1 MIETAASSICKT
13 LKHSTTACL
22 SINRENR
29 LIHGKIDCVGSDRS
43 LSPDL
48 RCKAVSSQYPPL
60 IPMKLFLIPLFTLLI
75 LSHALSAQSAE
86 QPQAVTVEGID
97 FNSLRSDW
105 IQMEVELACEGNFS
119 PEARDPDYLENVK
132 VKVYLAYLPNG
143 AQAPDYDYYTSEL
156 EIAIMERQEDYN
168 VYFYLPGLI
177 AERDGLRD
185 EPEFFY
191 VEVIVDG
198 EAQSPKGGSKAI
210 SDSIA
215 NLKILQSFLS
225 KAESEGQVNE
235 HLLMPIYLVSGTDP
249 GRVSDLP
256 IFLRRDV
263 RD

>member
-1 MIETAASSICKT
+1 
-13 LKHSTTACL
+13 
-22 SINRENR
+22 
-29 LIHGKIDCVGSDRS
+29 
-43 LSPDL
+43 
-48 RCKAVSSQYPPL
+48 
-60 IPMKLFLIPLFTLLI
+60 MKLFLIPLLALLTFG
-75 LSHALSAQSAE
+75 HALSAQSAE
-86 QPQAVTVEGID
+86 QPQSVTVEGVD

-119 PEARDPDYLENVK
+119 PEARSEDYLENVE
-132 VKVYLAYLPNG
+132 VKVYIAYLPAG

-156 EIAIMERQEDYN
+156 EIVIMERRENYN

-177 AERDGLRD
+177 AERDGLRRGD
-185 EPEFFY
+185 PEFYY
-191 VEVIVDG
+191 VEIIVDG
-198 EAQSPKGGSKAI
+198 EAQQPKGGSKAI

-215 NLKILQSFLS
+215 NLQILQSFLS

-235 HLLMPIYLVSGTDP
+235 HLLMPIYLVSGTDL